1 VTCPSRVV
9 ETVTC
14 PNGRE
19 AYQCPHC
26 RVLRPTVDDA
36 LRCCGERDLYEEGMR
51 SVCWPVS
58 SDPTVLRRTI
68 RRLRR
73 KHGVRP

>member
-1 VTCPSRVV
+1 MTRSGRVV
-9 ETVTC
+9 EIVTC

-26 RVLRPTVDDA
+26 RVLRLTVDDA

-73 KHGVRP
+73 DLEVRP

>member
-9 ETVTC
+9 EIVTC

-26 RVLRPTVDDA
+26 HVLRRTPHDA
-36 LRCCGERDLYEEGMR
+36 LRCCGNIDLYEERMR
-51 SVCWPVS
+51 HVCWPVS

-73 KHGVRP
+73 EHGVRP